1 MISALI
7 LVLTWIILASV
18 MSNRNTLPKGL
29 VPILSF
35 ICSEACLIIIF
46 FLLIHFGSNSLPK
59 YIITA
64 YLLLALVLLTRPKV
78 FSRGIREIKRLLL
91 PDEQEEC
98 TSQSSKSMITLL
110 RFIINLRLGLTVFC
124 LSLIV
129 LFAALNASPSSWDS
143 YTYNLSRVVLMIIR
157 GSPLLNSASIPQATF
172 PLGHDLLYYPDLIF
186 GNLRG
191 LGLIN
196 SLEFILMTG
205 TILGLC
211 DLIQSKILSKRPLH
225 LFQLEYAKLIAVCLL
240 FSSDQQ
246 ILQSLSVKNDLV
258 ITLFFSVAVLLA
270 LYHLRNPESFTLPA
284 FLVSSLFLSVIGYAA
299 KSYGVICIFPTVIA
313 LLMNYRKIIKS
324 KVGII
329 DQLKSVRFTFGRP
342 ILLFIGSLTVG
353 LGIILKTFQG
363 FVYANYL
370 GTPQYESSVGRFINR
385 FPSAT
390 DYLQVGLLNSARFIL
405 NFFSYPYSTLLKPNP
420 KSPDD
425 YLLGLSPIVNL
436 LSQNG
441 LGVAQGYAYSLSRYR
456 SEDVSLTGPLT
467 HIAFLLAAITL
478 IYCGSTFA
486 WRKYISTLRNYLSI
500 QSTFVIIFSSFSAGL
515 TIFTI
520 LAYHNWTFKYV
531 GSVYICLL
539 PLLAF
544 LLSINIFEISRI
556 DHGGNQFSR
565 STVQLLRLGS
575 LGLVVSCLAL
585 FVSLL
590 LINSRLLSPPWS
602 NDTRFQYQIY
612 REYLSAS
619 GYKTEKSRID
629 FLHLFNAEGGRIKF
643 ALCYGEETPTLPQFL
658 ELMKSKVQS
667 ESLTLI
673 TDKNA
678 CTSTHSSENNQ
689 SLERTV
695 SLP

>member
-7 LVLTWIILASV
+7 LFLTWIILTSV
-18 MSNRNTLPKGL
+18 ISNNNTLPKGL

-35 ICSEACLIIIF
+35 ICSEGCLIITF
-46 FLLIHFGSNSLPK
+46 FLLIHFGSNPLPK

-64 YLLLALVLLTRPKV
+64 YLLFALVLLTRPKV

-91 PDEQEEC
+91 PDEQEGC
-98 TSQSSKSMITLL
+98 NSQSSKSMITLL
-110 RFIINLRLGLTVFC
+110 RLIINLRLGLTVFC
-124 LSLIV
+124 LSLIL

-157 GSPLLNSASIPQATF
+157 GSPLLISASIPQATF
-172 PLGHDLLYYPDLIF
+172 PIGHDLLYYPDLVF

-196 SLEFILMTG
+196 SLEFILLTG

-211 DLIQSKILSKRPLH
+211 DLIQPKILSKIPLH

-270 LYHLRNPESFTLPA
+270 LYYLRNLESFTLPA
-284 FLVSSLFLSVIGYAA
+284 FLVSSLFLSVISYAS
-299 KSYGVICIFPTVIA
+299 KSYGMICIFPAVIA
-313 LLMNYRKIIKS
+313 LLMNYRTIIRS
-324 KVGII
+324 KAGII
-329 DQLKSVRFTFGRP
+329 DQLQSVRFTFDRP
-342 ILLFIGSLTVG
+342 ILLFVGSLTVG
-353 LGIILKTFQG
+353 LGIILKTFKS
-363 FVYANYL
+363 FVYTNYL
-370 GTPQYESSVGRFINR
+370 GTPQYESSVGRFINS

-390 DYLQVGLLNSARFIL
+390 DYLQVGLLNYARFIL

-425 YLLGLSPIVNL
+425 YLLGLSPIVHH

-441 LGVAQGYAYSLSRYR
+441 FGVAQGYAYHLSRYR
-456 SEDVSLTGPLT
+456 SEDVSLTSPLT

-486 WRKYISTLRNYLSI
+486 WRTYISSLRDNLSI
-500 QSTFVIIFSSFSAGL
+500 QSTLVIIFSSFSAGL
-515 TIFTI
+515 TIFSI
-520 LAYHNWTFKYV
+520 LAYHNWTFKYM
-531 GSVYICLL
+531 GSVYVCLL

-544 LLSINIFEISRI
+544 FLSINIFEIFRI
-556 DHGGNQFSR
+556 NHGVNQFSR
-565 STVQLLRLGS
+565 SAAQLLRLSSFGI
-575 LGLVVSCLAL
+575 VVSCLAL
-585 FVSLL
+585 FISLL
-590 LINSRLLSPPWS
+590 LINSRLLSPPWN
-602 NDTRFQYQIY
+602 NDIRFQYQIY
-612 REYLSAS
+612 QEYLSGS
-619 GYKTEKSRID
+619 GYKTEESRAD
-629 FLHLFNAEGGRIKF
+629 FLKLFNAEGGRIKF
-643 ALCYGEETPTLPQFL
+643 TLCYGEETPTLAQFL
-658 ELMKSKVQS
+658 ELMKSRVQS

-678 CTSTHSSENNQ
+678 CTSTHSPDNNQ
-689 SLERTV
+689 LTERTI